1 MKIQK
6 FLSLMLPTFE
16 RSRLTE
22 ELSVL
27 RAEVDEITLPPYLSV
42 KEHYGRSKL
51 HAKQCQ
57 NYDREFAKKIS
68 PKLANANYLYAVST
82 VLEGLGERLD
92 TIEKM
97 VNKAFAQDVG
107 SSAISFTRA
116 NLIQYL
122 EVASFASRYARR
134 LLLWTLSEEQA
145 EGKTGFTLP
154 KAMSK
159 AEERWVWDNR
169 DNFAQACRI
178 LYIPSRQL
186 ESSFAAIPDM
196 TVTAD
201 EVPMV
206 EQTLGATKTDPLGFG
221 LIPVRL
227 NPIYYVRMAVA
238 EWQVNRY
245 KAALE
250 EKRALEY
257 RLLAL
262 KEEREPDARLQQEIA
277 YTEGRL
283 QKLNKKV
290 MDMESDYYDN

>member
-6 FLSLMLPTFE
+6 FLSLMLPSFE

-22 ELSVL
+22 ELGVL
-27 RAEVDEITLPPYLSV
+27 RSEIEEITLPPYISV
-42 KEHYGRSKL
+42 KEHYGRNKL

-57 NYDREFAKKIS
+57 NFDREFGKKVS
-68 PKLANANYLYAVST
+68 PKMGSYNYLYVICT
-82 VLEGLGERLD
+82 VMEGMEERLA

-134 LLLWTLSEEQA
+134 LLLWSLSEEQSD
-145 EGKTGFTLP
+145 GKTGYTLP

-169 DNFAQACRI
+169 ENFIQACRI
-178 LYIPSRQL
+178 LYIAPRQL

-196 TVTAD
+196 VVAAD
-201 EVPMV
+201 EVAMI

-227 NPIYYVRMAVA
+227 NPIYYVRIAVA
-238 EWQVNRY
+238 EWQVSRY

-262 KEEREPDARLQQEIA
+262 KEERAPDARLQQEIA

-290 MDMESDYYDN
+290 TDMESEYD

>member
-22 ELSVL
+22 ELTVL
-27 RAEVDEITLPPYLSV
+27 RSEIAEITLPPYVSV
-42 KEHYGRSKL
+42 KEHFSRTKL
-51 HAKQCQ
+51 QAKQCQ
-57 NYDREFAKKIS
+57 NYDREFSRKVS
-68 PKLANANYLYAVST
+68 PKLANQNYLWSVCT
-82 VLEGLGERLD
+82 VLEGLDERLD

-97 VNKAFAQDVG
+97 VHKAFAQDVG

-116 NLIQYL
+116 NLIQYM
-122 EVASFASRYARR
+122 EVLSFASRYARR
-134 LLLWTLSEEQA
+134 LLLWTLSEEQS
-145 EGKTGFTLP
+145 EGTTVYKIP

-169 DNFAQACRI
+169 DYFVQACRI
-178 LYIPSRQL
+178 LYIPTRQL

-196 TVTAD
+196 TVAPE
-201 EVPMV
+201 EVAMI

-238 EWQVNRY
+238 EWQVSRY

-262 KEEREPDARLQQEIA
+262 KDETAPDARLQQEIA

-290 MDMESDYYDN
+290 TDMESEYYD

>member
-22 ELSVL
+22 EVGVL
-27 RAEVDEITLPPYLSV
+27 RSEIEEITLPPYISV
-42 KEHYGRSKL
+42 KEHYGRNKL

-57 NYDREFAKKIS
+57 NFDREFSKKVS
-68 PKLANANYLYAVST
+68 PKLASYNYLYTVCT
-82 VLEGLGERLD
+82 VLEGMDERLN

-97 VNKAFAQDVG
+97 INKAFAQDVG

-134 LLLWTLSEEQA
+134 LLLWSLSEEQS
-145 EGKTGFTLP
+145 EGKTGYTLP

-169 DNFAQACRI
+169 DHFAQACRI
-178 LYIPSRQL
+178 LYIAPRQL

-196 TVTAD
+196 VVAAD
-201 EVPMV
+201 EVAMI

-227 NPIYYVRMAVA
+227 NPIYYVRIAVA
-238 EWQVNRY
+238 EWQVSRY

-262 KEEREPDARLQQEIA
+262 KEERAPDARLQQEIA

-290 MDMESDYYDN
+290 TDMESDYE

>member
-6 FLSLMLPTFE
+6 FLSLMLPSFE

-22 ELSVL
+22 EITVL
-27 RAEVDEITLPPYLSV
+27 RAEIEEITLPPYISV
-42 KEHYGRSKL
+42 KEHYGRNKL

-57 NYDREFAKKIS
+57 NYDREFGKKVS
-68 PKLANANYLYAVST
+68 PKLANANFLFVTCT
-82 VLEGLGERLD
+82 VLEGMSERLD
-92 TIEKM
+92 LIEKM
-97 VNKAFAQDVG
+97 VHKAFAQDVG
-107 SSAISFTRA
+107 SSAISFTRV
-116 NLIQYL
+116 NLVQYL
-122 EVASFASRYARR
+122 EVVSFVSRYSRR
-134 LLLWTLSEEQA
+134 LLLWALSEEQSD
-145 EGKTGFTLP
+145 GKTGYRLP

-159 AEERWVWDNR
+159 GEERWIWDNR
-169 DNFAQACRI
+169 EHFAQACRI
-178 LYIPSRQL
+178 LAIPGRAL
-186 ESSFAAIPDM
+186 EASFASIPDM

-206 EQTLGATKTDPLGFG
+206 EQTLGVTKTDPLGFG

-245 KAALE
+245 KAAVE

-257 RLLAL
+257 RLLVL
-262 KEEREPDARLQQEIA
+262 KEDTAPDARMQQEIA

-290 MDMESDYYDN
+290 VDMESDYYD

>member
-22 ELSVL
+22 ELTVL
-27 RAEVDEITLPPYLSV
+27 RSEINEITLPPYLSV
-42 KEHYGRSKL
+42 KEHYSRTKL

-57 NYDREFAKKIS
+57 NYDREFGRKVS
-68 PKLANANYLYAVST
+68 PKLANQNYLWGVTT
-82 VLEGLGERLD
+82 VLEGLDERLD

-97 VNKAFAQDVG
+97 VHKAFAQDVG
-107 SSAISFTRA
+107 STAISFTRA
-116 NLIQYL
+116 NLIQYV
-122 EVASFASRYARR
+122 EVVSFASRYARR
-134 LLLWTLSEEQA
+134 LLLWTLSEEQS
-145 EGKTGFTLP
+145 EGDSAYKIP

-169 DNFAQACRI
+169 EYFIQACRI
-178 LYIPSRQL
+178 LYIAPRQL

-196 TVTAD
+196 TVAPD
-201 EVPMV
+201 EVAMI

-238 EWQVNRY
+238 EWQVTRY

-262 KEEREPDARLQQEIA
+262 WEETAPDARLQQEIA

-290 MDMESDYYDN
+290 TDMESDYYD